1 MLNFNKH
8 EFMTKI
14 FEFIFGLLDE
24 DHKKSK
30 GDFNQRPYYRI
41 LMNIL
46 TAVNHQYC
54 FNSKNQQLILYS
66 LADLFVKLTPVKFPG
81 FAFAWLE
88 LISHKQFM
96 PHFLK
101 QIPNSSLMDQSKIN
115 LDSENIQMQLQKRY
129 KMKEIIMQLLAFL
142 KQNMIQGQQ
151 LPASFQAFYHATLRV
166 FNVIAMDYPEF
177 LSEFHFNFVNN
188 LPDHCI

>member
-1 MLNFNKH
+1 MIKTSIDRALYFQDGEKRPNDRLDLRYIDSFVKLKVVLLAMLNFNKH

-54 FNSKNQQLILYS
+54 FNSKNQQLILFS
-66 LADLFVKLTPVKFPG
+66 LAELFVKLTPVKFPG

-101 QIPNSSLMDQSKIN
+101 QIPN
-115 LDSENIQMQLQKRY
+115 
-129 KMKEIIMQLLAFL
+129 
-142 KQNMIQGQQ
+142 
-151 LPASFQAFYHATLRV
+151 
-166 FNVIAMDYPEF
+166 
-177 LSEFHFNFVNN
+177 
-188 LPDHCI
+188 